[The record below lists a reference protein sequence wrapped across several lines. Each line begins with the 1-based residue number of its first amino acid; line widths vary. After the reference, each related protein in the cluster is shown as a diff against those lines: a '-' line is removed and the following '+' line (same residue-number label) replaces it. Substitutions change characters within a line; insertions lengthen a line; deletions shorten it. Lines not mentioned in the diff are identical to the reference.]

1 MELRHIR
8 YFLMVAE
15 ERNFTRAAARLGIGQ
30 PPLSMQIR
38 DLERE
43 LNVSLFVRS
52 RQGVELSEAGRAF
65 YDAVRPMSNLA
76 EVAIKAAR
84 RAEMG
89 ETGRLHL
96 GFTGTAGVNPVV
108 SATINTFKHR
118 FPEVDLTVTEAN
130 SSDLIAELEAKRLD
144 VAFLRP
150 ARHVPQSIALSYLLK
165 EKLVLALPG
174 NHPLAGKRG
183 KLDLHLLKS
192 ESFILTPV
200 EVGASLRE
208 ASLQACNDAGFDP
221 VEGPEAPHIV
231 SILTVVAA
239 ALGVALV
246 PESMM
251 QFRLAG
257 VCFKQVRPPAPVI
270 GFAAAWNHSN
280 RSRVVENFLSIA
292 AIQSG
297 SILSGNGES

>member
-38 DLERE
+38 DLEKE
-43 LNVSLFVRS
+43 LKVSLFVRG
-52 RQGVELSEAGRAF
+52 RQGAELSEAGKAF
-65 YDAVRPMSNLA
+65 YTAVKPMEKLA
-76 EVAIKAAR
+76 EEAIKSAR
-84 RAEMG
+84 RAGLG

-118 FPEVDLTVTEAN
+118 FPDVNLTVTEAN

-144 VAFLRP
+144 VALLRP
-150 ARHVPQSIALSYLLK
+150 ATQIPQNITLSHLLE
-165 EKLVLALPG
+165 EKLVLALSD

-183 KLDLHLLKS
+183 KLDLNLLRS
-192 ESFILTPV
+192 EPFILTPRNT
-200 EVGASLRE
+200 GTSLRE
-208 ASLQACNDAGFDP
+208 VSLQACHSSGFDP
-221 VEGPEAPHIV
+221 IEGQKAPHIV

-246 PESMM
+246 PQSMM

-257 VCFKQVRPPAPVI
+257 VCFKQLRPPVPVI
-270 GFAAAWNHSN
+270 GLAAAWNN
-280 RSRVVENFLSIA
+280 QNKSRVVENFLSIA
-292 AIQSG
+292 VLKSCN
-297 SILSGNGES
+297 NGAR